1 MKKRKIAVLIGL
13 FACALLALGLA
24 ACGHEHTYAEEWTTD
39 ATHHWHEATCEH
51 SEETEGKAEHTW
63 DGGTVITAATC
74 TEAGEKT
81 YACTVCGQTKT
92 EAIAATGHS
101 YAEEWTI
108 IPTHHWR
115 VANCEHG
122 DMLTDYGTHTYENG
136 DCILCGYTYVS
147 LGLQYTLSDD
157 GTYYTLTGMGTNTD
171 TDVVVPAEH
180 EGLPVKAVG
189 DNALEGNTAITSIIL
204 QDGIERIGEG
214 AFRNCTALISIH
226 IPDSVQSMARYTF
239 RGCSALES
247 IEIPA
252 MTDIDTLRMFESCTS
267 LKSVVLGEGVES
279 LGHYMFSACRSLE
292 RVELPSSL
300 RRIRMLAFQS
310 CGALTE
316 ITLPEGLVEIGDSAF
331 RGCQGLK
338 EVVIPD
344 SVTLLDD
351 ESFVFCTTMT
361 KVVVGE
367 GVESIGREAFMQC
380 IRLEE
385 IIIGSSVK
393 SIATEAFNLCRELKT
408 VYYMGTQEEW
418 NAIGVDNTNNYNSSL
433 LNATRYYY
441 SETQPSTECYSWYY
455 AEDGI
460 TPVAV
465 EAHTIEEEWTFSD
478 THHWHETCEHKTSEN
493 GYGEH
498 TYNENKVCT
507 VCGYQ
512 YVSAGLE
519 YTLSGDSTY
528 YSVTGIGTCTDT
540 EIYIPATYNGLP
552 VKEIG
557 ENAFYENTTITGVVL
572 PDSITTISDSAF
584 DGCTVLASINLPEG
598 LTTIEGVAFGST
610 AITSIVIPASVQQIG
625 DRAFFGCGKLKSVT
639 IGQGSTVYTI
649 GYDVFALC
657 SSLES
662 IVIPSG
668 VTRIGQNPFYL
679 CRSLETIY
687 YGGTQEG
694 WNSISIET
702 QNEPLINATV
712 YYYSAEQPATSGNY
726 WHYGTDG
733 VTPVK
738 W

>member
-1 MKKRKIAVLIGL
+1 
-13 FACALLALGLA
+13 
-24 ACGHEHTYAEEWTTD
+24 
-39 ATHHWHEATCEH
+39 
-51 SEETEGKAEHTW
+51 
-63 DGGTVITAATC
+63 
-74 TEAGEKT
+74 
-81 YACTVCGQTKT
+81 
-92 EAIAATGHS
+92 
-101 YAEEWTI
+101 
-108 IPTHHWR
+108 
-115 VANCEHG
+115 
-122 DMLTDYGTHTYENG
+122 
-136 DCILCGYTYVS
+136 
-147 LGLQYTLSDD
+147 
-157 GTYYTLTGMGTNTD
+157 MGTNTD

-180 EGLPVKAVG
+180 EGLPVKAIG

-214 AFRNCTALISIH
+214 AFKNCTALISIH
-226 IPDSVQSMARYTF
+226 IPDSVQSMAGYTF

-252 MTDIDTLRMFESCTS
+252 MTDIDTLYMFENCTSLKSVVLGDCTS

-279 LGHYMFSACRSLE
+279 LGYYMFSACRSLE

-300 RRIRMLAFQS
+300 RRIRMLAFQT

-351 ESFVFCTTMT
+351 ASFLFCTTMT

-380 IRLEE
+380 IKLEE

-393 SIATEAFNLCRELKT
+393 SIATEAFYLCRELKT

-418 NAIGVDNTNNYNSSL
+418 NAISIDSDYNSSL

-478 THHWHETCEHKTSEN
+478 THHWHETCEHTDEKD

-507 VCGYQ
+507 VCGMD

-519 YTLSGDSTY
+519 YSLHSDETCY
-528 YSVTGIGTCTDT
+528 VVTGRGTNLDT
-540 EIYIPATYNGLP
+540 ELIIPATHEGLP
-552 VKEIG
+552 VKRIG
-557 ENAFYENTTITGVVL
+557 DRAFKDTNITNVVL
-572 PDSITTISDSAF
+572 PNSITFIGSFAF
-584 DGCTVLASINLPEG
+584 ANCQNLVSINLPEG
-598 LTTIEGVAFGST
+598 LQSIAFAAFQST
-610 AITSIVIPASVQQIG
+610 ALKNIIIPASLSI
-625 DRAFFGCGKLKSVT
+625 
-639 IGQGSTVYTI
+639 
-649 GYDVFALC
+649 
-657 SSLES
+657 LES
-662 IVIPSG
+662 GAFERCFDLESVRFANGSFISTIETNTFNSDASLQSVIIPAGVNLIQSG
-668 VTRIGQNPFYL
+668 AFGNCYVLQ
-679 CRSLETIY
+679 SVY
-687 YGGTQEG
+687 YVGTQEG
-694 WNSISIET
+694 WNGITIENG
-702 QNEPLINATV
+702 NECLTPGTFCSATI
-712 YYYSAEQPATSGNY
+712 YYYSETQPTEAGNY
-726 WHYGTDG
+726 WHYAADG